1 MLPLFM
7 LLALL
12 GLLAT
17 GALRAAAAPAPDS
30 AVYNDATQARLR
42 VQQCVLGGPDIDI
55 YVNGQVAVNGGVPM
69 AHLGALRWTGYLY
82 LRRAGTAAPWCPA
95 ARAWTTCLSAPL
107 R

>member
-82 LRRAGTAAPWCPA
+82 LRRAGTVSPWCPA
-95 ARAWTTCLSAPL
+95 ARAWTT
-107 R
+107 